1 MDAEAIKRQ
10 INQALQCTNNKTL
23 SSFPQLLE
31 NSLNAVQVNIRKNQN
46 IITKRQEAKN
56 RTRALR
62 RIQAYK
68 TLQRGIAS
76 AQRQSYV
83 QIEGG
88 K

>member
-10 INQALQCTNNKTL
+10 INQTLQCTNNKTL

-56 RTRALR
+56 RTRALG

-83 QIEGG
+83 PIEGG